1 MSIKPFHGSTLSEL
15 IEHSTVLDLV
25 IIYVVTMCL
34 SRESLS
40 SMMYVRSVTNGADY
54 LSSTALN
61 VTEESVG

>member
-25 IIYVVTMCL
+25 IIYVVTMYL
-34 SRESLS
+34 SRKSLS
-40 SMMYVRSVTNGADY
+40 SMLYERSGTKDADY

-61 VTEESVG
+61 VTEESVR